1 MLQGTVELGPV
12 TLPAGTILCV
22 SAIGAVVSEITPGGT
37 VLTATVF
44 LRTDLTPAAGTPPTC
59 TAGQVAILASG
70 TVLPALLID
79 SLQ

>member
-12 TLPAGTILCV
+12 TLPPGTILCV
-22 SAIGAVVSEITPGGT
+22 SAIDAVVSEITPGGT

-44 LRTDLTPAAGTPPTC
+44 LRTDLTPAGTPPTC

>member
-44 LRTDLTPAAGTPPTC
+44 LRTDLTPACTPPTC